1 MMSYCVKVSE
11 KGQITLPAEVREKLN
26 IKPGNFVQIVEEE
39 RGVYKI
45 IPQEKGI
52 RTLKGA
58 VPVKG
63 EQDFKNARNQAMEE
77 LADELPKEAKHSMR
91 EYK

>member
-39 RGVYKI
+39 QGVYKI

-63 EQDFKNARNQAMEE
+63 EQNFKNARNQAMEE
-77 LADELPKEAKHSMR
+77 LADEKKPDN
-91 EYK
+91 